1 MGFIP
6 DQGFIPDMGFILDQ
20 GFIPDMGFI
29 LDQGFIPDKPPIL
42 DAILM
47 EGQPLM
53 LLPKGFMEDPHES
66 EFPMALD
73 MIFAMVSIMRN
84 MTPNMSLLPAADAGM
99 DIDKTLIRISL
110 AHVFFMAGAC
120 FVVLLG

>member
-1 MGFIP
+1 
-6 DQGFIPDMGFILDQ
+6 MGFILDQ

-29 LDQGFIPDKPPIL
+29 LDQGLIPDMGFIPDKPPIL

-47 EGQPLM
+47 EGQLLM

>member
-1 MGFIP
+1 
-6 DQGFIPDMGFILDQ
+6 
-20 GFIPDMGFI
+20 
-29 LDQGFIPDKPPIL
+29 
-42 DAILM
+42 M

-84 MTPNMSLLPAADAGM
+84 MTPNMSLLPAADAGANN
-99 DIDKTLIRISL
+99 DKALIRTSL

-120 FVVLLG
+120 FAVLLVKFRRSSRLCVEDVF